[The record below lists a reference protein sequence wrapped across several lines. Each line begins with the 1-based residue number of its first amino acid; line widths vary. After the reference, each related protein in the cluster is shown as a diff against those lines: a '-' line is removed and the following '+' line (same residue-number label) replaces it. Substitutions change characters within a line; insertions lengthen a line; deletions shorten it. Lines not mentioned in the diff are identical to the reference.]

1 MWVCAH
7 AVTSALRQKRGKE
20 KSKQQPQINLHQK
33 HIDRTHSTRT
43 HSTRTHSTRTHS
55 TRTHSTRTH
64 SKKKV
69 GKSEASNGTYV
80 CIWSTSTEYV
90 LPEHILTEHILHIHS
105 EAYEQ
110 NTFYTW
116 TEHILYMNRTH
127 STTTRPMHEQNTFYT
142 WTEHILH
149 IHSLVTHR
157 IDGIHS
163 SSVVVPKA

>member
-43 HSTRTHSTRTHS
+43 HSTRTHS
-55 TRTHSTRTH
+55 
-64 SKKKV
+64 KKKV

-90 LPEHILTEHILHIHS
+90 LPEHMLTEHILHIHS